1 MFQVVQREALTRLLG
16 ERGVFS
22 KKELLGMVK
31 VVDRKMKI
39 RRGNHVNKPG
49 RRIQNAR

>member
-1 MFQVVQREALTRLLG
+1 MRI
-16 ERGVFS
+16 VFT
-22 KKELLGMVK
+22 KQEFLEMVS